1 MFKRLKQEWQRF
13 RRRKPGRRFEERYY
27 QKQQSARGVF
37 RKILIMSAGVLIIAV
52 GIVLL
57 AFPGPGTILML
68 IGAALIAEESLVTA
82 RALDWLELRLR
93 GLYARTVRA
102 WKRTSPVIRVLLVI
116 CALAIAASLAF
127 GAYKIA
133 VAI

>member
-1 MFKRLKQEWQRF
+1 MFERLKQEWQRF
-13 RRRKPGRRFEERYY
+13 RRRKPGQRFEERYHLK
-27 QKQQSARGVF
+27 QKSARSVF
-37 RKILIMSAGVLIIAV
+37 RKVLIMSAGGLTIAV

-57 AFPGPGTILML
+57 AFPGPGTVLLL

-93 GLYARTVRA
+93 GLYTRTVRA
-102 WKRTSPVIRVLLVI
+102 WRRTSPIIRVLLVI

-133 VAI
+133 LAI